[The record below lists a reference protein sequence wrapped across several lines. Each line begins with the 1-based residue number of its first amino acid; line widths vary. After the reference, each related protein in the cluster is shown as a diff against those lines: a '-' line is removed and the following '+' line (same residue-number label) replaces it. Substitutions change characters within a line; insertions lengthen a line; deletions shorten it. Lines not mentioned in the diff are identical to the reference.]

1 MSILFRPGRG
11 VKPFPTRHCLRN
23 LFISRGLARHPYPP
37 QSGESAH
44 SFKSMRSRVEML
56 FDQNQVVAVCCRNL
70 LPRRELLHSSPY
82 RYSAQNVQMNRREQR
97 GQRCRSW
104 TSVRLGVVLALGV
117 ALAGC
122 TRAHYRRQADRET
135 YNAVECAT
143 SNPRYAL
150 TDYTIEPQPTSRMY
164 DPFNPD
170 CEPMPPDDPE
180 SHELMHCVSGM
191 RGWKHWHRYGDT
203 PYAENPDWRRHLPLD
218 ENGVLTLD
226 RRGAVEMSLLQ
237 SREFQQAL
245 EELYLAALSVTFE
258 RFRFDTQFF
267 GTNALSF
274 LADGPARSANGSQS
288 VLRND
293 NTLRAQKLFATGS
306 ELVVGLANSL
316 VWQFAGPDQYTAN
329 TLLNFSLVQ
338 PLLRAAGR
346 AVVLELLTDA
356 ERAML
361 ANIRQM
367 EQFRR
372 GFYLQVVAGRS
383 PGPGPSSQRVG
394 TPSMTSPPSAAGGLI
409 GLLRQQIT
417 IRNQRT
423 LVQGLRRSVPEQELR
438 FEAGWLKDKFELEL
452 IRQALY
458 DAESQ
463 LVQLESDYND
473 RLDLYKITLGLPP
486 NLDVRIADRL
496 LAQFDLIS
504 PELLELE
511 ETIRALRLDLHP
523 TRPLS
528 PDSLAR
534 LAALGKAVRA
544 QLKALPEDF
553 DRLEQALPH
562 RRGDLL
568 LLSRREEVREGTVE
582 AAPYSV
588 SELERRV
595 FGDKPGLKPG
605 LKPEAR
611 LGLRDEFARYVA
623 TNLGPNLAEIERL
636 EKQAREQPPGPQP
649 PAIEERFR
657 QDIVSTL
664 EFLLADVSRLQLFQ
678 IQARLDAIAWVPIDL
693 APEEALGIAREN
705 RPDWMNA
712 RADLVDSWR
721 QIEVTANALQ
731 SDLSLTFSGDIN
743 TTGNNPVRFRSSTG
757 RLQVGAE
764 FDAPLTRV
772 AERNAYRA
780 AQIAYQR
787 ARRNYYAFEDRVD
800 QVLRSSLRDVRA
812 TQLDFELRR
821 VAVWLAA
828 QQVDLTRLSVAAPP
842 RPGQKEG
849 PGGIN
854 TGRNLVQALQGLAN
868 AQNNLMSAWVDTE
881 VQRMNLDFDLGTMQL
896 DDNGMWIDPGP
907 IEKGYGVRRG
917 ESPESGSEEPAAQAK
932 EPGRQVSPETVPAP
946 GPPAPE
952 GT

>member
-1 MSILFRPGRG
+1 MSI
-11 VKPFPTRHCLRN
+11 
-23 LFISRGLARHPYPP
+23 
-37 QSGESAH
+37 
-44 SFKSMRSRVEML
+44 
-56 FDQNQVVAVCCRNL
+56 
-70 LPRRELLHSSPY
+70 
-82 RYSAQNVQMNRREQR
+82 
-97 GQRCRSW
+97 
-104 TSVRLGVVLALGV
+104 RLGVVLALGV

-135 YNAVECAT
+135 YDAVESAT

-203 PYAENPDWRRHLPLD
+203 PFVENPDWRRYLPLD

-245 EELYLAALSVTFE
+245 EELYSSALSVTFE
-258 RFRFDTQFF
+258 RFRFDAQFF

-274 LADGPARSANGSQS
+274 IADGPQRTPAGSQS
-288 VLRND
+288 TLRND
-293 NTLRAQKLFATGS
+293 NTLRAQKLFATGG

-346 AVVLELLTDA
+346 AVVLERLTDA
-356 ERAML
+356 ERGML

-383 PGPGPSSQRVG
+383 PGPGPSSQGVG
-394 TPSMTSPPSAAGGLI
+394 TPAVTAPTAVGGLV

-438 FEAGWLKDKFELEL
+438 FAAGWLKDKFELEL

-504 PELLELE
+504 PELQDLE
-511 ETIRALRLDLHP
+511 ETIRVLRLDLHP
-523 TRPLS
+523 THPLS
-528 PDSLAR
+528 PDSLTR
-534 LAALGKAVRA
+534 LAALVRAVQA

-553 DRLEQALPH
+553 DRLEQALPQ
-562 RRGDLL
+562 RRRDLL

-588 SELERRV
+588 SDLERRV
-595 FGDKPGLKPG
+595 FGDKPGRKPG
-605 LKPEAR
+605 AEPEAK
-611 LGLRDEFARYVA
+611 LGLRDEFAQYVA
-623 TNLGPNLAEIERL
+623 TNLGPNLAGLERL
-636 EKQAREQPPGPQP
+636 EKQARERPPGPP
-649 PAIEERFR
+649 PDGAEERFR
-657 QDIVSTL
+657 QDIVNAL
-664 EFLLADVSRLQLFQ
+664 ELLLADVSRLELFQ

-693 APEEALGIAREN
+693 APEESLDVAREN

-721 QIEVTANALQ
+721 QIEVAANALQ
-731 SDLSLTFSGDIN
+731 SDLSLTFSGDVN

-800 QVLRSSLRDVRA
+800 QVLRTSLRDIRA

-907 IEKGYGVRRG
+907 IEKGYGLSRG
-917 ESPESGSEEPAAQAK
+917 GSEGGQPGQPAVQAK
-932 EPGRQVSPETVPAP
+932 EPGQRDSPETVPAP
-946 GPPAPE
+946 VPLAPE